1 MTKTMED
8 LFPGNMGRMLMI
20 RVMLKM
26 RRPDLRDMPRT
37 APLEASLVAELE
49 TTIRQVQLG

>member
-37 APLEASLVAELE
+37 TPLEPSLVAELE
-49 TTIRQVQLG
+49 STIRQVQQG